1 MVRRYY
7 RINRNGNNNNRRNEI
22 IVAILT
28 VLVVALIVTIIY
40 GLWNSE
46 KEADER
52 WARLMEEFK
61 DMEE

>member
-1 MVRRYY
+1 ML
-7 RINRNGNNNNRRNEI
+7 I
-22 IVAILT
+22 AILT
-28 VLVVALIVTIIY
+28 FLVVALGTGIIY

-61 DMEE
+61 DIDE